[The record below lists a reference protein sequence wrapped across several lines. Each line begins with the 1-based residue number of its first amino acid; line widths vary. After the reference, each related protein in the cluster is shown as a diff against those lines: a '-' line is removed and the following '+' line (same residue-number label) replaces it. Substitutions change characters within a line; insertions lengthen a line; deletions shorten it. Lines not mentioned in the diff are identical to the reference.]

1 MSKSFFPLCKWWNF
15 FICYFPRKSPK
26 TIHLFTSRP
35 NHFIFYPPVQHTY
48 IAVRWHEKWTR
59 RERCYSDFAGKKI
72 LSSHGMSDNNQNN
85 PCSDINI
92 DKIAIQASSVGYIV
106 WGLFTSAYEIEG
118 LRFTKELTAKVHSIS
133 LWINLQQFLTW
144 YQLTYL

>member
-15 FICYFPRKSPK
+15 FICYFPCKSPK

-35 NHFIFYPPVQHTY
+35 NHFIFYPLVQHTY

-92 DKIAIQASSVGYIV
+92 DKIAIQASSVGNIV
-106 WGLFTSAYEIEG
+106 WV
-118 LRFTKELTAKVHSIS
+118 TAFIYLCVWNRRTAFYKRTYGQS
-133 LWINLQQFLTW
+133 L
-144 YQLTYL
+144 

>member
-1 MSKSFFPLCKWWNF
+1 MRNSNCLKVFFLYVNDETFLFAIFPVNHQRPFTFSPLVQ
-15 FICYFPRKSPK
+15 
-26 TIHLFTSRP
+26 TILF
-35 NHFIFYPPVQHTY
+35 FYPPVQHIY

-92 DKIAIQASSVGYIV
+92 DKIAIQASSVGNIV
-106 WGLFTSAYEIEG
+106 WV
-118 LRFTKELTAKVHSIS
+118 TAFIYLCVWNRRTAFYKR
-133 LWINLQQFLTW
+133 
-144 YQLTYL
+144 TYGQSS